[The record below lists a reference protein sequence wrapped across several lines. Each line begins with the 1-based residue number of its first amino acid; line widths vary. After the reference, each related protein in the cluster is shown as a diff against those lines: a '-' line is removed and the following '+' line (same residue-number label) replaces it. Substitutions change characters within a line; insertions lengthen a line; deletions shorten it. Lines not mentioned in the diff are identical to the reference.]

1 MRPMH
6 RRYVFP
12 LVLGVLGVALVLL
25 LFNRRNGLVFG
36 MPEDTFASAAAL
48 SAWAA
53 VLAAGVLSS
62 GRIREIVRNMM
73 IWVVALL
80 ALSALY
86 IYRYDLQEA
95 GARLT
100 AGLIPGLPITR
111 TGLNGATEVILQ
123 KTKSGHFE
131 ATAWVDGHRVN
142 FLIDTGASTVVLS
155 YRDAYDI
162 GLDPKKLSFTQTV
175 LTANGKARAASVELA
190 RIRLGPIERKHVRAS
205 VSAPGMLD
213 QSLLGMDFLET
224 LTSFQ
229 MSRDMLVLQN

>member
-1 MRPMH
+1 M
-6 RRYVFP
+6 
-12 LVLGVLGVALVLL
+12 GVLGGAMVLL

-36 MPEDTFASAAAL
+36 IPEDAFASAAAL
-48 SAWAA
+48 TAWAA
-53 VLAAGVLSS
+53 VLAAGILST
-62 GRIREIVRNMM
+62 GRLREFARNMI

-80 ALSALY
+80 ALSTVY
-86 IYRYDLQEA
+86 IYRYDLQQA

-131 ATAWVDGHRVN
+131 AAAWVDGHRVN
-142 FLIDTGASTVVLS
+142 FLVDTGASTVVLS
-155 YRDAYDI
+155 YADAERI
-162 GLDPKKLSFTQTV
+162 GLDPAKLSFTQTV
-175 LTANGKARAASVELA
+175 LTANGKAKAAYVSLD
-190 RIRLGPIERKHVRAS
+190 RIALGPIERDDVRAS

-229 MSRDMLVLQN
+229 MSRDMLVLRD

>member
-1 MRPMH
+1 MH

-12 LVLGVLGVALVLL
+12 LVMGVLGGALVLL
-25 LFNRRNGLVFG
+25 VFNRRNGLVFG
-36 MPEDTFASAAAL
+36 IPDDTFASAAAL
-48 SAWAA
+48 TAWAA

-62 GRIREIVRNMM
+62 GRLREIARNMT

-80 ALSALY
+80 ALSTLY

-123 KTKSGHFE
+123 QTKSGHFE
-131 ATAWVDGHRVN
+131 ARAWVNGHPVN

-155 YRDAYDI
+155 YSDAENI
-162 GLDPKKLSFTQTV
+162 GLAPGKLSFTQTV
-175 LTANGKARAASVELA
+175 LTANGKAKAASVRLDK
-190 RIRLGPIERKHVRAS
+190 ITLGPIERDNVRAS
-205 VSAPGMLD
+205 VSAPGMLG

-229 MSRDMLVLQN
+229 MSRDMLVLQD